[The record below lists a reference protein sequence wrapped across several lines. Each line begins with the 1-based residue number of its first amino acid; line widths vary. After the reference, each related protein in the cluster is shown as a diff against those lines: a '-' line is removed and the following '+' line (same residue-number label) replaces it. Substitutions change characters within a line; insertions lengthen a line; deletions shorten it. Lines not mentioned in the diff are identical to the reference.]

1 MKEVKILSFGS
12 YVPERIVTNEELMSV
27 VETTDEWISS
37 RTGIKERR
45 ISEGDNTSDLAYK
58 AAKMALERANIRPED
73 IDLIVLAT
81 TSPDNFTPATACV
94 VQGLLGASKA
104 FCFDINAAC
113 SGFLFALNTASQFIK
128 TGQCKNALV
137 IGAEVLSKIVDW
149 TDRNTCVLFGDG
161 AGAVVITASD
171 VPGILSVHSGSDGS
185 KGMVLTC
192 PAAPLT
198 NMLLKDEAT
207 KCYIAMNG
215 KEVFKFAARVIPDS
229 VVRVLTETN
238 LTLEDIKYIVPH
250 QANMRI
256 IESAAKKL
264 GVGIDKFYINLHK
277 FGNTSSA
284 SIPIALNEMYENGL
298 LSKGDKIIA
307 VGFGGGLTWGAAL
320 IEI

>member
-1 MKEVKILSFGS
+1 MKEVKILSFGG
-12 YVPERIVTNEELMSV
+12 YVPERIVTNNELMTI

-37 RTGIKERR
+37 MTGIRERR
-45 ISEGDNTSDLAYK
+45 ISEGDNTSDLAAK
-58 AAKMALERANIRPED
+58 AAKIALERSNLKAED
-73 IDLIVLAT
+73 IDLIILAT
-81 TSPDNFTPATACV
+81 TSPDNFTPATACM
-94 VQGLLGASKA
+94 VQSLIGAVNA
-104 FCFDINAAC
+104 FCFDMNAAC

-161 AGAVVITASD
+161 AGAVVITASE
-171 VPGILSVHSGSDGS
+171 VSGILSIHSGSDGS

-192 PAAPLT
+192 PATPLT
-198 NMLLKDEAT
+198 NMLLKDETT
-207 KCYIAMNG
+207 KCYIEMNG
-215 KEVFKFAARVIPDS
+215 REVFKFAARVIPDS
-229 VVRVLTETN
+229 VEKVLKDTN
-238 LTLEDIKYIVPH
+238 LTLGDIKYIVPH
-250 QANMRI
+250 QANIRI

-264 GVGIDKFYINLHK
+264 SIGMDKFYINLNR
-277 FGNTSSA
+277 FGNTSAA

>member
-1 MKEVKILSFGS
+1 MKEVKVLSFGG
-12 YVPERIVTNEELMSV
+12 YVPERIVTNDELMSV
-27 VETTDEWISS
+27 VDTSDEWISS
-37 RTGIKERR
+37 RTGIRERR
-45 ISEGDNTSDLAYK
+45 ISEGDNTSDLATK
-58 AAKMALERANIRPED
+58 AGKIALERANLNVED
-73 IDLIVLAT
+73 IDLIIVAT

-94 VQGLLGASKA
+94 VQGNLGAVNA

-128 TGQCKNALV
+128 TGQCKTALV
-137 IGAEVLSKIVDW
+137 IGAEVLSKVVDW

-161 AGAVVITASD
+161 AGAVVIAASE
-171 VPGILSVHSGSDGS
+171 VPGILSLHSGSDGS

-198 NMLLKDEAT
+198 NMFLKDETT
-207 KCYIAMNG
+207 KCYVKMNG

-229 VVRVLTETN
+229 VERVLRETN

-256 IESAAKKL
+256 IEFAAKKL
-264 GVGIDKFYINLHK
+264 RLGMDKFYINLHK
-277 FGNTSSA
+277 FGNTSAA

-298 LSKGDKIIA
+298 LLKGDKIIA

-320 IEI
+320 IEV